1 LQEITRALL
10 TEHPLPEHEGGD
22 KRDRGRLLVIA
33 GSVEMP
39 GAALL
44 AALSALRA
52 GAGIL
57 QIATCETHAPHLGI
71 AMPEAMVVGCPV
83 TSRGGIDPAASS
95 RIVELALGCD
105 AVLVGP
111 GMADEEA
118 IIELSVA
125 VLKGVVGPYF
135 VLDAAAF
142 TCLRA
147 HLETLTAKQGRIVV
161 TPHAGEMAKFLEKPR
176 EDVERDPLAAAKKT
190 TAVIGGVV
198 VLKGVRTHIAS
209 PSGETWLCDHG
220 CIGLATSGSGDTL
233 GGIMAG
239 LLARGAQ
246 PEQAAFWSV
255 YIHGEAGQRLTRKS
269 GSLGFLAREIPDEI
283 PRILEDL
290 RSTRS
295 GARCS

>member
-1 LQEITRALL
+1 
-10 TEHPLPEHEGGD
+10 
-22 KRDRGRLLVIA
+22 
-33 GSVEMP
+33 MP

-147 HLETLTAKQGRIVV
+147 IWKH
-161 TPHAGEMAKFLEKPR
+161 
-176 EDVERDPLAAAKKT
+176 
-190 TAVIGGVV
+190 
-198 VLKGVRTHIAS
+198 
-209 PSGETWLCDHG
+209 
-220 CIGLATSGSGDTL
+220 
-233 GGIMAG
+233 
-239 LLARGAQ
+239 
-246 PEQAAFWSV
+246 
-255 YIHGEAGQRLTRKS
+255 
-269 GSLGFLAREIPDEI
+269 
-283 PRILEDL
+283 
-290 RSTRS
+290 
-295 GARCS
+295 